1 MALPYLLQDRSE
13 KTGDTDNDSVVAFS
27 MEKVVVQDIFS
38 ANSRDLPQPS
48 AANIEDFSC
57 TGMPFRREV

>member
-13 KTGDTDNDSVVAFS
+13 KTGDTDIKSVLAFS

-57 TGMPFRREV
+57 TEMPFRREV